1 MKNRI
6 ILLLLIISSSTI
18 AQDEVLNNAYS
29 RASFS
34 LNGEW
39 NIIIDPYENGYYN
52 YRYEAFDLSDP
63 PSKNAYFTNTSPA
76 DKSDLIEYDFNNSET
91 LTVPGDWNTQMDK
104 LLYYEGSIWYK
115 KSFDYSKKET
125 NNRVFVYFGAANYQ
139 ADVYLNGKKLGRH
152 IGGFTPFNFEVTD
165 LLMEK
170 GNFLIV
176 KIDNKRSPEAVPT
189 LNTDWWNYGGLTRDV
204 KLIETPETYVDDY
217 LIQLNPDNSREI
229 VGFIQLNGP
238 DKANR
243 EVLLNISEAKI
254 LIKVNTDINGRA
266 QIHIKKAKLHKW
278 SPDKPKL
285 YEVTLIAGKDEII
298 DKIGFRTIKTEG
310 TSILLNNDP
319 IFLRGICIHEES
331 PINPGR
337 AKTMKDS
344 EKLLEWVKEMNG
356 NFARLAHYPHNE
368 YMVRAA
374 DSMGILLWEE
384 NPVYWTIKWENAN
397 TYENAKKQLTEVINR
412 DKNRA
417 AVIIWSMANETPVSQ
432 PRLMFLKKLKEHTRS
447 LDPTRLISAALEQN
461 TYEGNS
467 NILTIDDPFAEE
479 VDILSFNQYIGW
491 YVGSPEKTRTISWK
505 IDHNK
510 PVFISEF
517 GAGAKFGYHADKE
530 TRWSEE
536 YQEYLY
542 QETLNMLDKIQ
553 QLQGFSPWVLKDFRS
568 PRRPL
573 AKIQDGFNR
582 KGLIDEK
589 GNKKKA
595 FSVLKEYYHKKST
608 GTADHK

>member
-1 MKNRI
+1 MKFIVTLIFFI
-6 ILLLLIISSSTI
+6 ICSSTI

-29 RASFS
+29 RASLS

-52 YRYEAFDLSDP
+52 YRYEAFDLTDP
-63 PSKNAYFTNTSPA
+63 PSKNAYFTNTSPV
-76 DKSDLIEYDFNNSET
+76 DKTDLIEYDFDNSET
-91 LTVPGDWNTQMDK
+91 LMVPGDWNSQKDK

-115 KSFDYSKKET
+115 RSFDYSKEEAA
-125 NNRVFVYFGAANYQ
+125 NRVFVYFGAANYQ
-139 ADVYLNGKKLGRH
+139 ADVYLNGRKLGRH

-165 LLMEK
+165 LLMDK
-170 GNFLIV
+170 GNFLVV
-176 KIDNKRSPEAVPT
+176 KIDNKRTPEAVPT

-204 KLIETPETYVDDY
+204 KLIETKETYIDDY
-217 LIQLNPDNSREI
+217 MIQLNPKNSDEI
-229 VGFIQLNGP
+229 LGYIQLNGP

-243 EVLLNISEAKI
+243 EVTLKISEAKI
-254 LIKVNTDINGRA
+254 SRKVNTDITGRA
-266 QIHIKKAKLHKW
+266 QIHIKKVKLKKW
-278 SPDKPKL
+278 SPENPKL
-285 YEVTLIAGKDEII
+285 YDISLNAGRDQIK

-310 TSILLNNDP
+310 TSILLNNKP

-331 PINPGR
+331 PINQGR

-374 DSMGILLWEE
+374 DSLGILLWEE
-384 NPVYWTIKWENAN
+384 NPVYWTIKWENPS
-397 TYENAKKQLTEVINR
+397 TYENAQNQLTEVIQR

-417 AVIIWSMANETPVSQ
+417 SVIIWSMANETPVSE
-432 PRLMFLKKLKEHTRS
+432 PRLKFLKKLKEHTRS

-461 TYEGNS
+461 TVDGNS
-467 NILTIDDPFAEE
+467 NVLTIDDPFAEE

-491 YVGSPEKTRTISWK
+491 YVGLPDKARTITWK
-505 IDHNK
+505 IDQNK

-517 GAGAKFGYHADKE
+517 GAGAKFGYHADKK

-542 QETLNMLDKIQ
+542 EESLNMLDKIEK
-553 QLQGFSPWVLKDFRS
+553 LQGFSPWVLKDFRS

-573 AKIQDGFNR
+573 AKIQDGYNR
-582 KGLIDEK
+582 KGLFDEK

-595 FSVLKEYYHKKST
+595 FFVLKEYYKNKAKT
-608 GTADHK
+608 TKGN

>member
-1 MKNRI
+1 MKFIVILIFFI
-6 ILLLLIISSSTI
+6 ICSSTI

-52 YRYEAFDLSDP
+52 YRYEAFDLTDP
-63 PSKNAYFTNTSPA
+63 PSKNAYFTNTSPV
-76 DKSDLIEYDFNNSET
+76 DKTDLIEYDFDNSET
-91 LTVPGDWNTQMDK
+91 LMVPGDWNSQKDE

-115 KSFDYSKKET
+115 KSFDYSKEEAA
-125 NNRVFVYFGAANYQ
+125 NRVFVYFGAANYQ
-139 ADVYLNGKKLGRH
+139 ADVYLNGRKLGRH

-165 LLMEK
+165 LLMDK
-170 GNFLIV
+170 GNFLVV
-176 KIDNKRSPEAVPT
+176 KIDNKRTPEAVPT

-204 KLIETPETYVDDY
+204 KLIETKETYIDDY
-217 LIQLNPDNSREI
+217 MIQLNPKNSDEI
-229 VGFIQLNGP
+229 LGYIQLNGP
-238 DKANR
+238 DKANS
-243 EVLLNISEAKI
+243 EVTLKISEAKI
-254 LIKVNTDINGRA
+254 SRKVNTDITGRA
-266 QIHIKKAKLHKW
+266 QIHIKKAKLKKW
-278 SPDKPKL
+278 SPENPKL
-285 YEVTLIAGKDEII
+285 YDVSLNAGRDQIK

-310 TSILLNNDP
+310 TSILLNNKP

-331 PINPGR
+331 PINQGR
-337 AKTMKDS
+337 AKTMRDS

-384 NPVYWTIKWENAN
+384 NPVYWTIKWENPS
-397 TYENAKKQLTEVINR
+397 TYENAQNQLTEVIQR

-417 AVIIWSMANETPVSQ
+417 SVIIWSMANETPVSE
-432 PRLMFLKKLKEHTRS
+432 PRLNFLKKLKEHTRS

-461 TYEGNS
+461 TVDGNS
-467 NILTIDDPFAEE
+467 NVLAIDDPFAEE

-491 YVGSPEKTRTISWK
+491 YVGLPDKARTITWK
-505 IDHNK
+505 IDQNK

-542 QETLNMLDKIQ
+542 EESLNMLDKIEK
-553 QLQGFSPWVLKDFRS
+553 LQGFSPWVLKDFRS

-573 AKIQDGFNR
+573 AKIQDGYNR
-582 KGLIDEK
+582 KGLFDEK

-595 FSVLKEYYHKKST
+595 FFVLKEYYGNKAKEAK
-608 GTADHK
+608 GN

>member
-1 MKNRI
+1 MKHLFK
-6 ILLLLIISSSTI
+6 LLFFIISLATI
-18 AQDEVLNNAYS
+18 AQDAVINNAYN
-29 RASFS
+29 RTSFS

-52 YRYEAFDLSDP
+52 YRYEAFDLTDP

-76 DKSDLIEYDFNNSET
+76 DKTDLIEYDFNNSET
-91 LTVPGDWNTQMDK
+91 LMVPGDWNTQKDK

-115 KSFDYSKKET
+115 KSFDYSKEEVS
-125 NNRVFVYFGAANYQ
+125 NRVFVYFGAANYQ
-139 ADVYLNGKKLGRH
+139 ADVYLNGSKLGRH
-152 IGGFTPFNFEVTD
+152 IGGFTTFNFEVTD

-176 KIDNKRSPEAVPT
+176 KIDNKRTPEAVPT

-204 KLIETPETYVDDY
+204 KLIETKETYIDDY
-217 LIQLNPDNSREI
+217 MIQLNPKNPEEI
-229 VGFIQLNGP
+229 MGYIQLNGP
-238 DKANR
+238 GKANK
-243 EVLLNISEAKI
+243 EVTLSISEAKI
-254 LIKVNTDINGRA
+254 LKKLSTDITGRV
-266 QIHIKKAKLHKW
+266 QIHISKAKLKKW
-278 SPDKPKL
+278 SPENPKL
-285 YEVTLIAGKDEII
+285 YDVSLYAGEDQIK

-310 TSILLNNDP
+310 TTILLNNKP

-331 PINPGR
+331 PINQGR

-384 NPVYWTIKWENAN
+384 NPVYWTIKWENPG
-397 TYENAKKQLTEVINR
+397 TFENAQNQLTEVIQR

-417 AVIIWSMANETPVSQ
+417 SVIIWSMANETPVSE
-432 PRLMFLKKLKEHTRS
+432 PRLKFLKKLKEHTRS

-461 TYEGNS
+461 AVDGNS
-467 NILTIDDPFAEE
+467 NMLTIDDPFAEE

-491 YVGSPEKTRTISWK
+491 YVGLPDKARTISWK
-505 IDHNK
+505 IDQNK

-542 QETLNMLDKIQ
+542 EETLIMLDKIEK
-553 QLQGFSPWVLKDFRS
+553 LQGFSPWILKDFRS
-568 PRRPL
+568 PRRSL
-573 AKIQDGFNR
+573 AKIQDGYNR

-595 FSVLKEYYHKKST
+595 FFLLKKYYDIKAKAAK
-608 GTADHK
+608 GN

>member
-1 MKNRI
+1 MKHLFK
-6 ILLLLIISSSTI
+6 LLFFIISLATI
-18 AQDEVLNNAYS
+18 AQDAVINNAYN
-29 RASFS
+29 RTSFS

-52 YRYEAFDLSDP
+52 YRYEAFDLTDP
-63 PSKNAYFTNTSPA
+63 PSNNAYFTNTSPA
-76 DKSDLIEYDFNNSET
+76 DKTDLIEYDFNNSET
-91 LTVPGDWNTQMDK
+91 LMVPGDWNTQKDK

-115 KSFDYSKKET
+115 KSFDYSKEDAD
-125 NNRVFVYFGAANYQ
+125 NRVFVYFGAANYQ
-139 ADVYLNGKKLGRH
+139 ADVYLNGSKLGRH

-176 KIDNKRSPEAVPT
+176 KIDNKRTPEAVPT

-204 KLIETPETYVDDY
+204 KLIETKETYIDDY
-217 LIQLNPDNSREI
+217 MIQLNPKNPEEI
-229 VGFIQLNGP
+229 MGYIQLNGP
-238 DKANR
+238 GKANK
-243 EVLLNISEAKI
+243 EVTLSISEAKI
-254 LIKVNTDINGRA
+254 LKKLSTDITGRV
-266 QIHIKKAKLHKW
+266 QIHISKAKLKKW
-278 SPDKPKL
+278 SPENPKL
-285 YEVTLIAGKDEII
+285 YDVSLYAGEDQIK

-310 TSILLNNDP
+310 TTILLNNKP

-331 PINPGR
+331 PINQGR

-384 NPVYWTIKWENAN
+384 NPVYWTIKWENPG
-397 TYENAKKQLTEVINR
+397 TYENAQNQLTEVIQR

-417 AVIIWSMANETPVSQ
+417 SVIIWSMANETPVSE
-432 PRLMFLKKLKEHTRS
+432 PRLKFLKKLKEHTRS

-461 TYEGNS
+461 AVDGNS
-467 NILTIDDPFAEE
+467 NMLTIDDPFAEE

-491 YVGSPEKTRTISWK
+491 YVGLPDKARTINWK
-505 IDHNK
+505 IDQNK

-542 QETLNMLDKIQ
+542 EETLNMLDKIEK
-553 QLQGFSPWVLKDFRS
+553 LQGFSPWILKDFRS
-568 PRRPL
+568 PRRSL
-573 AKIQDGFNR
+573 AKIQDGYNR

-595 FSVLKEYYHKKST
+595 FFLLKKYYDIKAKAAK
-608 GTADHK
+608 GN

>member
-1 MKNRI
+1 MKYI
-6 ILLLLIISSSTI
+6 FTLLLVIIYSSTI
-18 AQDEVLNNAYS
+18 GQDKVLNNAYN

-52 YRYEAFDLSDP
+52 YRYEAFDLTDP
-63 PSKNAYFTNTSPA
+63 PSKNAFFTNTSPA
-76 DKSDLIEYDFNNSET
+76 DKTDLIEYDFANSET
-91 LTVPGDWNTQMDK
+91 LMVPGDWNTQKDK

-115 KSFDYSKKET
+115 KSFDYSKEDED
-125 NNRVFVYFGAANYQ
+125 NRVFVYFGAANYQ

-165 LLMEK
+165 LLMNK

-176 KIDNKRSPEAVPT
+176 KIDNKRIAEAVPT

-204 KLIETPETYVDDY
+204 KLIETKETYIDDY
-217 LIQLNPDNSREI
+217 MIQLNPNNSEEI
-229 VGFIQLNGP
+229 MGYIQLNGP
-238 DKANR
+238 GKANR
-243 EVLLNISEAKI
+243 EVTLKISEAKI
-254 LIKVNTDINGRA
+254 SSKLKTDITGRA
-266 QIHIKKAKLHKW
+266 QILIKKAKLKKW
-278 SPDKPKL
+278 SPDNPKL
-285 YEVTLIAGKDEII
+285 YDVSLNTGKDEIT

-310 TSILLNNDP
+310 TSILLNNKP

-331 PINPGR
+331 PINQGR
-337 AKTMKDS
+337 AKNMEDS
-344 EKLLEWVKEMNG
+344 KKLLEWVKEMNG

-384 NPVYWTIKWENAN
+384 NPVYWTIKWENPS
-397 TYENAKKQLTEVINR
+397 TYENAQNQLTEVIQR

-417 AVIIWSMANETPVSQ
+417 AVIIWSMANETPVSE
-432 PRLMFLKKLKEHTRS
+432 PRLKFLKKLKEHTRS

-461 TYEGNS
+461 TVDGNT

-479 VDILSFNQYIGW
+479 VDILSFNQYVGW
-491 YVGSPEKTRTISWK
+491 YVGLPEKTRSISWK
-505 IDHNK
+505 IDQNK

-517 GAGAKFGYHADKE
+517 GGGAKFGYHADKE

-542 QETLNMLDKIQ
+542 KESLNMLDKIEK
-553 QLQGFSPWVLKDFRS
+553 LQGFSPWVLKDFRS

-582 KGLIDEK
+582 KGLFDEK

-595 FSVLKEYYHKKST
+595 FFVLKEYYDNKAKAAK
-608 GTADHK
+608 GN

>member
-1 MKNRI
+1 MKFIVTI
-6 ILLLLIISSSTI
+6 IFFIICSSTI

-52 YRYEAFDLSDP
+52 YRYEAFDLTDP
-63 PSKNAYFTNTSPA
+63 PSKNAYFTNTSPV
-76 DKSDLIEYDFNNSET
+76 DKTDLIEYDFDNSET
-91 LTVPGDWNTQMDK
+91 LMVPGDWNSQKDE

-115 KSFDYSKKET
+115 KSFDYSKEEAA
-125 NNRVFVYFGAANYQ
+125 NRVFVYFGAANYQ
-139 ADVYLNGKKLGRH
+139 ADVYLNGRKLGRH

-165 LLMEK
+165 LLMDK
-170 GNFLIV
+170 GNFLVV
-176 KIDNKRSPEAVPT
+176 KIDNKRTPEAVPT

-204 KLIETPETYVDDY
+204 KLIETKETYIDDY
-217 LIQLNPDNSREI
+217 MIQLNPKNSDEI
-229 VGFIQLNGP
+229 LGYIQLNGP
-238 DKANR
+238 DKANS
-243 EVLLNISEAKI
+243 EVTLKISEAKI
-254 LIKVNTDINGRA
+254 SRKVNTDITGRA
-266 QIHIKKAKLHKW
+266 QIHIKKAKLKKW
-278 SPDKPKL
+278 SPENPKL
-285 YEVTLIAGKDEII
+285 YDVSLNAGRDQIK

-310 TSILLNNDP
+310 TSILLNNKP

-331 PINPGR
+331 PINQGR
-337 AKTMKDS
+337 AKTMRDS

-384 NPVYWTIKWENAN
+384 NPVYWTIKWENPS
-397 TYENAKKQLTEVINR
+397 TYENAQNQLTEVIQR

-417 AVIIWSMANETPVSQ
+417 SVIIWSMANETPVSE
-432 PRLMFLKKLKEHTRS
+432 PRLNFLKKLKEHTRS

-461 TYEGNS
+461 TVDGNS
-467 NILTIDDPFAEE
+467 NVLAIDDPFAEE

-491 YVGSPEKTRTISWK
+491 YVGLPDKARTITWK
-505 IDHNK
+505 IDQNK

-542 QETLNMLDKIQ
+542 EESLNMLDKIEK
-553 QLQGFSPWVLKDFRS
+553 LQGFSPWVLKDFRS

-573 AKIQDGFNR
+573 AKIQDGYNR
-582 KGLIDEK
+582 KGLFDEK

-595 FSVLKEYYHKKST
+595 FFVLKEYYKNKAK
-608 GTADHK
+608 TAKGN

>member
-1 MKNRI
+1 MKYLFK
-6 ILLLLIISSSTI
+6 LLFFIVSLSTI
-18 AQDEVLNNAYS
+18 AQDAVINNAYN
-29 RASFS
+29 RTSFS

-52 YRYEAFDLSDP
+52 YRYEAFDLTNP

-76 DKSDLIEYDFNNSET
+76 DKTDLIEYDFNNSET
-91 LTVPGDWNTQMDK
+91 LMVPGDWNTQKDK

-115 KSFDYSKKET
+115 KSFDYSKEEAS
-125 NNRVFVYFGAANYQ
+125 NRVFVYFGAANYQ
-139 ADVYLNGKKLGRH
+139 ADVYLNGSKLGRH

-176 KIDNKRSPEAVPT
+176 KIDNTRTPEAVPT

-204 KLIETPETYVDDY
+204 KLIETKETYIDDY
-217 LIQLNPDNSREI
+217 MIQLNPKNPEEI
-229 VGFIQLNGP
+229 MGYIQLNGP
-238 DKANR
+238 GKANK
-243 EVLLNISEAKI
+243 EVTLNISEAKI
-254 LIKVNTDINGRA
+254 LKKLSTDITGRV
-266 QIHIKKAKLHKW
+266 QINIRKAKLKKW
-278 SPDKPKL
+278 SPENPKL
-285 YEVTLIAGKDEII
+285 YNVSLFTGEDRIE

-310 TSILLNNDP
+310 TTILLNNKP

-331 PINPGR
+331 PINQGR

-384 NPVYWTIKWENAN
+384 NPVYWTIKWENPG
-397 TYENAKKQLTEVINR
+397 TYDNAQNQLTEVIQR

-417 AVIIWSMANETPVSQ
+417 SVIIWSMANETPVSE
-432 PRLMFLKKLKEHTRS
+432 PRLKFLKKLKEHTRS

-461 TYEGNS
+461 AVDGNS
-467 NILTIDDPFAEE
+467 NMLTIDDPFAEE

-491 YVGSPEKTRTISWK
+491 YVGLPDKARTISWK
-505 IDHNK
+505 IDQNK

-542 QETLNMLDKIQ
+542 EETLNMLDKIEK
-553 QLQGFSPWVLKDFRS
+553 LQGFSPWILKDFRS
-568 PRRPL
+568 PRRSL
-573 AKIQDGFNR
+573 AKIQDGYNR

-595 FSVLKEYYHKKST
+595 FFLLKKYYDNKAKAAK
-608 GTADHK
+608 GN

>member
-1 MKNRI
+1 MKYLFK
-6 ILLLLIISSSTI
+6 LLFFIVSLSTI
-18 AQDEVLNNAYS
+18 AQDAVINNAYN
-29 RASFS
+29 RTSFS

-52 YRYEAFDLSDP
+52 YRYEAFDLTNP

-76 DKSDLIEYDFNNSET
+76 DKTDLIEYDFNNSET
-91 LTVPGDWNTQMDK
+91 LMVPGDWNTQKDK

-115 KSFDYSKKET
+115 KSFDYSKEEAS
-125 NNRVFVYFGAANYQ
+125 NRVFVYFGAANYQ
-139 ADVYLNGKKLGRH
+139 ADVYLNGSKLGRH

-176 KIDNKRSPEAVPT
+176 KIDNTRTPEAVPT

-204 KLIETPETYVDDY
+204 KLIETKETYIDDY
-217 LIQLNPDNSREI
+217 MIQLNPKNPEEI
-229 VGFIQLNGP
+229 MGYIQLNGP
-238 DKANR
+238 GKANK
-243 EVLLNISEAKI
+243 EVTLNISEAKI
-254 LIKVNTDINGRA
+254 LKKLSTDITGRV
-266 QIHIKKAKLHKW
+266 QINIRKAKLKKW
-278 SPDKPKL
+278 SPENPKL
-285 YEVTLIAGKDEII
+285 YNVSLFTGEDRIE

-310 TSILLNNDP
+310 TTILLNNKP

-331 PINPGR
+331 PINQGR

-384 NPVYWTIKWENAN
+384 NPVYWTIKWENPG
-397 TYENAKKQLTEVINR
+397 TYDNAQNQLTEVIQR

-417 AVIIWSMANETPVSQ
+417 SVIIWSMANETPVSE
-432 PRLMFLKKLKEHTRS
+432 PRLKFLKKLKEHTRS

-461 TYEGNS
+461 AVDGNS
-467 NILTIDDPFAEE
+467 NMLTIDDPFAEE

-491 YVGSPEKTRTISWK
+491 YVGLPDKARTISWK
-505 IDHNK
+505 IDQNK

-542 QETLNMLDKIQ
+542 VETLNMLDKIEK
-553 QLQGFSPWVLKDFRS
+553 LQGFSPWILKDFRS
-568 PRRPL
+568 PRRSL
-573 AKIQDGFNR
+573 AKIQDGYNR

-595 FSVLKEYYHKKST
+595 FFLLKKYYDNKAKAAK
-608 GTADHK
+608 GN

>member
-1 MKNRI
+1 MKYLFK
-6 ILLLLIISSSTI
+6 LLFFIVSLSTI
-18 AQDEVLNNAYS
+18 AQDAVINNAYN
-29 RASFS
+29 RTSFS

-52 YRYEAFDLSDP
+52 YRYEAFDLTNP

-76 DKSDLIEYDFNNSET
+76 DKTDLIEYDFNNSET
-91 LTVPGDWNTQMDK
+91 LMVPGDWNTQKDK

-115 KSFDYSKKET
+115 KSFDYSKEEAS
-125 NNRVFVYFGAANYQ
+125 NRVFVYFGAANYQ
-139 ADVYLNGKKLGRH
+139 ADVYLNGSKLGRH

-176 KIDNKRSPEAVPT
+176 KIDNTRTPEAVPT

-204 KLIETPETYVDDY
+204 KLIETKETYIDDY
-217 LIQLNPDNSREI
+217 MIQLNPKNPEEI
-229 VGFIQLNGP
+229 MGYIQLNGP
-238 DKANR
+238 GKANK
-243 EVLLNISEAKI
+243 EVTLNISEAKI
-254 LIKVNTDINGRA
+254 LKKLSTDITGRV
-266 QIHIKKAKLHKW
+266 QINIRKAKLKKW
-278 SPDKPKL
+278 SPENPKL
-285 YEVTLIAGKDEII
+285 YNVSLFTGEDRIE

-310 TSILLNNDP
+310 TTILLNNKP

-331 PINPGR
+331 PINQGR

-384 NPVYWTIKWENAN
+384 NPVYWTIKWENPG
-397 TYENAKKQLTEVINR
+397 TYDNAQNQLTEVIQR

-417 AVIIWSMANETPVSQ
+417 SVIIWSMANETPVSE
-432 PRLMFLKKLKEHTRS
+432 PRLKFLKKLKEHTRS

-461 TYEGNS
+461 AVDGNS
-467 NILTIDDPFAEE
+467 NMLTIDDPFAEE

-491 YVGSPEKTRTISWK
+491 YVGLPDKARTISWK
-505 IDHNK
+505 IDQNK

-542 QETLNMLDKIQ
+542 EETLNMLDKIEK
-553 QLQGFSPWVLKDFRS
+553 LQGFSPWILKDFRS
-568 PRRPL
+568 PRRSL
-573 AKIQDGFNR
+573 AKIQDGYNR

-595 FSVLKEYYHKKST
+595 FFLLKKYYDNKAKEAK
-608 GTADHK
+608 GN

>member
-1 MKNRI
+1 MKFIVTLIFFI
-6 ILLLLIISSSTI
+6 ICSSTI

-29 RASFS
+29 RASLS

-52 YRYEAFDLSDP
+52 YRYEAFDLTDP
-63 PSKNAYFTNTSPA
+63 PSKNAYFTNTSPV
-76 DKSDLIEYDFNNSET
+76 DKTDLIEYDFDNSET
-91 LTVPGDWNTQMDK
+91 LMVPGDWNSQKDK

-115 KSFDYSKKET
+115 RSFDYSKEEAA
-125 NNRVFVYFGAANYQ
+125 NRVFVYFGAANYQ
-139 ADVYLNGKKLGRH
+139 ADVYLNGRKLGRH

-165 LLMEK
+165 LLMDK
-170 GNFLIV
+170 GNFLVV
-176 KIDNKRSPEAVPT
+176 KIDNKRTPEAVPT

-204 KLIETPETYVDDY
+204 KLIETKETYIDDY
-217 LIQLNPDNSREI
+217 MIQLNPKNSDEI
-229 VGFIQLNGP
+229 LGYIQLNGP

-243 EVLLNISEAKI
+243 EVTLKISEAKI
-254 LIKVNTDINGRA
+254 SRKVNTDITGRA
-266 QIHIKKAKLHKW
+266 QIHIKKAKLKKW
-278 SPDKPKL
+278 SPENPKL
-285 YEVTLIAGKDEII
+285 YDVSLNAGRDQIK

-310 TSILLNNDP
+310 TSILLNNKP

-331 PINPGR
+331 PINQGR

-368 YMVRAA
+368 SMVRAA

-384 NPVYWTIKWENAN
+384 NPVYWTIKWENPS
-397 TYENAKKQLTEVINR
+397 TYENAQNQLTEVIQR

-417 AVIIWSMANETPVSQ
+417 SVIIWSMANETPVSE
-432 PRLMFLKKLKEHTRS
+432 PRLKFLKKLKEHTRS

-461 TYEGNS
+461 TVDGNS
-467 NILTIDDPFAEE
+467 NVLTIDDPFAEE

-491 YVGSPEKTRTISWK
+491 YVGLPDKARTITWK
-505 IDHNK
+505 IDQNK

-542 QETLNMLDKIQ
+542 EESLNMLDKIEK
-553 QLQGFSPWVLKDFRS
+553 LQGFSPWVLKDFRS

-573 AKIQDGFNR
+573 AKIQDGYNR
-582 KGLIDEK
+582 KGLFDEK

-595 FSVLKEYYHKKST
+595 FYVLKEYYDNKANAAK
-608 GTADHK
+608 GN

>member
-1 MKNRI
+1 MKYI
-6 ILLLLIISSSTI
+6 FTLLLVIIYSSTI
-18 AQDEVLNNAYS
+18 GQDKVLNNAYN

-52 YRYEAFDLSDP
+52 YRYEAFDLTDP
-63 PSKNAYFTNTSPA
+63 PSKNAFFTNTSPA
-76 DKSDLIEYDFNNSET
+76 DKTDLIEYDFANSET
-91 LTVPGDWNTQMDK
+91 LMVPGDWNTQKDK

-115 KSFDYSKKET
+115 KSFDYSKEDED
-125 NNRVFVYFGAANYQ
+125 NRVFVYFGAANYQ

-165 LLMEK
+165 LLMNK

-176 KIDNKRSPEAVPT
+176 KIDNKRIAEAVPT

-204 KLIETPETYVDDY
+204 KLIETKETYIDDY
-217 LIQLNPDNSREI
+217 MIQLNPNNSEEI
-229 VGFIQLNGP
+229 MGYIQLNGP
-238 DKANR
+238 GKANR
-243 EVLLNISEAKI
+243 EVTLKISEAKI
-254 LIKVNTDINGRA
+254 SSKLKTNITGRA
-266 QIHIKKAKLHKW
+266 QILIKKAKLKKW
-278 SPDKPKL
+278 SPDNPKL
-285 YEVTLIAGKDEII
+285 YDVSLNTGKDEIT

-310 TSILLNNDP
+310 TSILLNNKP

-331 PINPGR
+331 PINQGR
-337 AKTMKDS
+337 AKNMEDS
-344 EKLLEWVKEMNG
+344 KKLLEWVKEMNG

-384 NPVYWTIKWENAN
+384 NPVYWTIKWENPS
-397 TYENAKKQLTEVINR
+397 TYENAQNQLTEVIQR

-417 AVIIWSMANETPVSQ
+417 AVIIWSMANETPVSE
-432 PRLMFLKKLKEHTRS
+432 PRLKFLKKLKEHTRS

-461 TYEGNS
+461 TVDGNT

-479 VDILSFNQYIGW
+479 VDILSFNQYVGW
-491 YVGSPEKTRTISWK
+491 YVGLPEKTRSISWK
-505 IDHNK
+505 IDQNK

-517 GAGAKFGYHADKE
+517 GGGAKFGYHADKE

-542 QETLNMLDKIQ
+542 KESLNMLDKIEK
-553 QLQGFSPWVLKDFRS
+553 LQGFSPWVLKDFRS

-582 KGLIDEK
+582 KGLFDEK

-595 FSVLKEYYHKKST
+595 FFVLKEYYDNKAKAAK
-608 GTADHK
+608 GN

>member
-1 MKNRI
+1 MKYLFK
-6 ILLLLIISSSTI
+6 LLFFIVSLSTI
-18 AQDEVLNNAYS
+18 AQDAVINNAYN
-29 RASFS
+29 RTSFS

-52 YRYEAFDLSDP
+52 YRYEAFDLTDP

-76 DKSDLIEYDFNNSET
+76 DKTDLIEYDFNNSET
-91 LTVPGDWNTQMDK
+91 LMVPGDWNTQKDK

-115 KSFDYSKKET
+115 KSFDYSKEEAS
-125 NNRVFVYFGAANYQ
+125 NRVFVYFGAANYQ
-139 ADVYLNGKKLGRH
+139 ADVYLNGSKLGRH

-176 KIDNKRSPEAVPT
+176 KIDNTRTPEAVPT

-204 KLIETPETYVDDY
+204 KLIETKETYIDDY
-217 LIQLNPDNSREI
+217 MIQLNPKNPEEI
-229 VGFIQLNGP
+229 MGYIQLNGP
-238 DKANR
+238 GKANK
-243 EVLLNISEAKI
+243 EVTLNISEAKI
-254 LIKVNTDINGRA
+254 LKKLSTDITGRV
-266 QIHIKKAKLHKW
+266 QINIRKAKLKKW
-278 SPDKPKL
+278 SPENPKL
-285 YEVTLIAGKDEII
+285 YNVSLFTGEDRIE

-310 TSILLNNDP
+310 TTILLNNKP

-331 PINPGR
+331 PINQGR

-384 NPVYWTIKWENAN
+384 NPVYWTIKWENPG
-397 TYENAKKQLTEVINR
+397 TYDNAQNQLTEVIQR

-417 AVIIWSMANETPVSQ
+417 SVIIWSMANETPVSE
-432 PRLMFLKKLKEHTRS
+432 PRLKFLKKLKEHTRS

-461 TYEGNS
+461 AVDGNS
-467 NILTIDDPFAEE
+467 NMLTIDDPFAEE

-491 YVGSPEKTRTISWK
+491 YVGLPDKARTISWK
-505 IDHNK
+505 IDQNK

-542 QETLNMLDKIQ
+542 EETLNMLDKIEK
-553 QLQGFSPWVLKDFRS
+553 LQGFSPWILKDFRS
-568 PRRPL
+568 PRRSL
-573 AKIQDGFNR
+573 AKIQDGYNR

-595 FSVLKEYYHKKST
+595 FFLLKKYYENKAKAAK
-608 GTADHK
+608 GN

>member
-1 MKNRI
+1 MKYVFTVLLFI
-6 ILLLLIISSSTI
+6 ICTSAT
-18 AQDEVLNNAYS
+18 AQDEVLNNAYN

-52 YRYEAFDLSDP
+52 YRYEAFDLTDP

-76 DKSDLIEYDFNNSET
+76 DKTDLIEYDFNNSET
-91 LTVPGDWNTQMDK
+91 LMVPGDWNTQKDK

-115 KSFDYSKKET
+115 KSFDYSKKEAA
-125 NNRVFVYFGAANYQ
+125 NRVFVYFGAANYQ
-139 ADVYLNGKKLGRH
+139 ADVYLNGRKLGRH

-165 LLMEK
+165 LLMDK
-170 GNFLIV
+170 GNFLVV
-176 KIDNKRSPEAVPT
+176 KIDNKRTPEAVPT

-204 KLIETPETYVDDY
+204 KLIETNETYIDDY
-217 LIQLNPDNSREI
+217 MIQLNPKNSEEI
-229 VGFIQLNGP
+229 IGFIQLNGP
-238 DKANR
+238 GKANR
-243 EVLLNISEAKI
+243 EVNLKISEAKI
-254 LIKVNTDINGRA
+254 FKKASTDINGRA
-266 QIHIKKAKLHKW
+266 QINIKKAKLKKW
-278 SPDKPKL
+278 SPENPKL
-285 YEVTLIAGKDEII
+285 YDVSLNAGKDQLK

-310 TSILLNNDP
+310 TSILLNNKP

-331 PINPGR
+331 PLTQGR
-337 AKTMKDS
+337 AKTIKDS

-368 YMVRAA
+368 YMVRVA

-384 NPVYWTIKWENAN
+384 NPVYWTIKWENPS
-397 TYENAKKQLTEVINR
+397 TYENAQNQLTEVIQR

-417 AVIIWSMANETPVSQ
+417 SVIIWSMANETPVSE
-432 PRLMFLKKLKEHTRS
+432 PRLRFLKKLKEHTRS

-461 TYEGNS
+461 TVDGNS
-467 NILTIDDPFAEE
+467 DMLTIDDPFAEE

-491 YVGSPEKTRTISWK
+491 YVGLPEKARTISWK
-505 IDHNK
+505 IDQNK

-542 QETLNMLDKIQ
+542 EETLNMLDKIEK
-553 QLQGFSPWVLKDFRS
+553 LQGFSPWVLKDFRS

-573 AKIQDGFNR
+573 ARIQDGYNR
-582 KGLIDEK
+582 KGLFDEK

-595 FSVLKEYYHKKST
+595 FFVLKEYYDNKAKAAK
-608 GTADHK
+608 GY

>member
-1 MKNRI
+1 MKYLFK
-6 ILLLLIISSSTI
+6 LLFFIISLSTI
-18 AQDEVLNNAYS
+18 AQDAVINNAYN
-29 RASFS
+29 RTSFS

-52 YRYEAFDLSDP
+52 YRYEAFDLTDP
-63 PSKNAYFTNTSPA
+63 PPKNAYFTNTSPA
-76 DKSDLIEYDFNNSET
+76 DKTDLIEYDFNNSET
-91 LTVPGDWNTQMDK
+91 LVVPGDWNTQKDK
-104 LLYYEGSIWYK
+104 LLYYEGSVWYK
-115 KSFDYSKKET
+115 KSFDYSKEEAS
-125 NNRVFVYFGAANYQ
+125 NRVFIYFGAANYQ
-139 ADVYLNGKKLGRH
+139 ADVYLNGSKLGRH

-176 KIDNKRSPEAVPT
+176 KIDNKRTPEAVPT

-204 KLIETPETYVDDY
+204 KLIETKETYIDDY
-217 LIQLNPDNSREI
+217 MIQLNPKDPEEI
-229 VGFIQLNGP
+229 MGYIQLNGP
-238 DKANR
+238 GKANK
-243 EVLLNISEAKI
+243 EVTLNISEAKI
-254 LIKVNTDINGRA
+254 LKKLSTDITGRV
-266 QIHIKKAKLHKW
+266 QIHIKKAKLKKW
-278 SPDKPKL
+278 SPENPKL
-285 YEVTLIAGKDEII
+285 YDVLLYAGEDQIK

-310 TSILLNNDP
+310 TTILLNNKP

-331 PINPGR
+331 PINQGR

-384 NPVYWTIKWENAN
+384 NPVYWTIKWENPG
-397 TYENAKKQLTEVINR
+397 TYENAQNQLTEVIQR

-417 AVIIWSMANETPVSQ
+417 SVIIWSMANETPVSA
-432 PRLMFLKKLKEHTRS
+432 PRLKFLKKLKEHARS
-447 LDPTRLISAALEQN
+447 MDPTRLISAALEQTTVDGN
-461 TYEGNS
+461 TNM
-467 NILTIDDPFAEE
+467 LTIDDPFAEE

-491 YVGSPEKTRTISWK
+491 YVGLPDKARTISWK
-505 IDHNK
+505 IDQNK

-542 QETLNMLDKIQ
+542 EETLNMLDKIEK
-553 QLQGFSPWVLKDFRS
+553 LQGFSPWILKDFRS

-573 AKIQDGFNR
+573 AKIQDGYNR

-595 FSVLKEYYHKKST
+595 FFLLKKYYDNKAKAAK
-608 GTADHK
+608 GN

>member
-1 MKNRI
+1 MKYI
-6 ILLLLIISSSTI
+6 FTLLLVIIYSSTI
-18 AQDEVLNNAYS
+18 GQDKVLNNAYN

-52 YRYEAFDLSDP
+52 YRYEAFDLTDP
-63 PSKNAYFTNTSPA
+63 PSKNAFFTNTSPA
-76 DKSDLIEYDFNNSET
+76 DKTDLIEYDFANSET
-91 LTVPGDWNTQMDK
+91 LMVPGDWNTQKDK

-115 KSFDYSKKET
+115 KSFDYSKEDED
-125 NNRVFVYFGAANYQ
+125 NRVFVYFGAANYQ

-165 LLMEK
+165 LLMNN

-176 KIDNKRSPEAVPT
+176 KIDNKRIAEAVPT

-204 KLIETPETYVDDY
+204 KLIETKETYIDDY
-217 LIQLNPDNSREI
+217 MIQLNPNNSEEI
-229 VGFIQLNGP
+229 MGYIQLNGP
-238 DKANR
+238 GKANR
-243 EVLLNISEAKI
+243 EVTLKISEAKI
-254 LIKVNTDINGRA
+254 SSKLKTDITGRA
-266 QIHIKKAKLHKW
+266 QILIKKAKLKKW
-278 SPDKPKL
+278 SPDNPKL
-285 YEVTLIAGKDEII
+285 YDVSLNTGKDEIT

-310 TSILLNNDP
+310 TSILLNNKP

-331 PINPGR
+331 PINQGR
-337 AKTMKDS
+337 AKNMEDS
-344 EKLLEWVKEMNG
+344 KKLLEWVKEMNG

-384 NPVYWTIKWENAN
+384 NPVYWTIKWENPS
-397 TYENAKKQLTEVINR
+397 TYENAQNQLTEVIQR

-417 AVIIWSMANETPVSQ
+417 AVIIWSMANETPVSE
-432 PRLMFLKKLKEHTRS
+432 PRLKFLKKLKEHTRS

-461 TYEGNS
+461 TVDGNT

-479 VDILSFNQYIGW
+479 VDILSFNQYVGW
-491 YVGSPEKTRTISWK
+491 YVGLPEKTRSISWK
-505 IDHNK
+505 IDQNK

-517 GAGAKFGYHADKE
+517 GGGAKFGYHADKE

-542 QETLNMLDKIQ
+542 KESLNMLDKIEK
-553 QLQGFSPWVLKDFRS
+553 LQGFSPWVLKDFRS

-582 KGLIDEK
+582 KGLFDEK

-595 FSVLKEYYHKKST
+595 FFVLKEYYDNKAKAAK
-608 GTADHK
+608 GN

>member
-1 MKNRI
+1 MKHLFK
-6 ILLLLIISSSTI
+6 LLFFIISLATI
-18 AQDEVLNNAYS
+18 AQDGVLNNAYN
-29 RASFS
+29 RTSFS

-52 YRYEAFDLSDP
+52 YRYEAFDLTDP

-76 DKSDLIEYDFNNSET
+76 DKTDLIEYDFNNSET
-91 LTVPGDWNTQMDK
+91 LMVPGDWNTQKDK

-115 KSFDYSKKET
+115 KSFDYSKEEVS
-125 NNRVFVYFGAANYQ
+125 NRVFVYFGAANYQ
-139 ADVYLNGKKLGRH
+139 ADVYLNGSKLGRH

-176 KIDNKRSPEAVPT
+176 KIDNKRTPEAVPT

-204 KLIETPETYVDDY
+204 KLIETKETYIDDY
-217 LIQLNPDNSREI
+217 MIQLNPKNPEEI
-229 VGFIQLNGP
+229 IGYIQLNGP
-238 DKANR
+238 GKANK
-243 EVLLNISEAKI
+243 EVTLSISEAKI
-254 LIKVNTDINGRA
+254 LKKLSTDITGRV
-266 QIHIKKAKLHKW
+266 QIHISKAKLKKW
-278 SPDKPKL
+278 SPENPKL
-285 YEVTLIAGKDEII
+285 YDVSLYAGEDQIK

-310 TSILLNNDP
+310 TTILLNNKP

-331 PINPGR
+331 PINQGR

-384 NPVYWTIKWENAN
+384 NPVYWTIKWENPG
-397 TYENAKKQLTEVINR
+397 TYENAQNQLTEVIQR

-417 AVIIWSMANETPVSQ
+417 SVIIWSMANETPVSE
-432 PRLMFLKKLKEHTRS
+432 PRLKFLKKLKEHTRS

-461 TYEGNS
+461 AVDGNS
-467 NILTIDDPFAEE
+467 NMLTIDDPFAEE

-491 YVGSPEKTRTISWK
+491 YVGLPDKARTINWK
-505 IDHNK
+505 IDQNK

-542 QETLNMLDKIQ
+542 EETLNMLDKIEK
-553 QLQGFSPWVLKDFRS
+553 LQGFSPWILKDFRS
-568 PRRPL
+568 PRRSL
-573 AKIQDGFNR
+573 AKIQDGYNR

-595 FSVLKEYYHKKST
+595 FYLLKKYYDNKAKAAK
-608 GTADHK
+608 GN